1 MSKLTYQTI
10 ILALRDSVNHYGQY
24 LVNGPSDPAALRL
37 GLSTSGRVH
46 TAIEVAKA
54 LTGWPMDELHD
65 RYDTIWDSVS
75 RAEPLSED
83 ALRNWVNAVNMTV
96 HELKSLNHT
105 FSFSLNDKVSFK
117 PTERGV
123 SVMLAHFLVAFG
135 HKENA
140 VACSLEAYQD
150 TLNTH
155 TGKCEL
161 QMHDFAYIFGKYLVS
176 GSKQDD
182 VLQSIRIDVSL

>member
-1 MSKLTYQTI
+1 MSKLAYQEI
-10 ILALRDSVNHYGQY
+10 ISTLRDSVNHYGQY

-54 LTGWPMDELHD
+54 LTGWPMDELTN
-65 RYDTIWDSVS
+65 RYDTIWESVS
-75 RAEPLSED
+75 SAEPLSDD

-96 HELKSLNHT
+96 HELKHVSHT
-105 FSFSLNDKVSFK
+105 FTASLNDKVSFK

-123 SVMLAHFLVAFG
+123 SVMLAHYLVAFS
-135 HKENA
+135 HSDEA
-140 VACSLEAYQD
+140 VAKSLAAYQN
-150 TLNTH
+150 TLNSY

-161 QMHDFAYIFGKYLVS
+161 QLHDFAYIFGKHLVP

-182 VLQSIRIDVSL
+182 VLQSIRIDVTL